1 MRREKGPD
9 LSPGEFHC
17 AETGTGGGPSKDRE
31 GAAGDVGRERKW
43 TFLEQVVN
51 STKGCKEA
59 LTEQPHQEILECLE
73 REVGEDLRGSKET
86 MNLQPLSLAVQVCA
100 RG

>member
-17 AETGTGGGPSKDRE
+17 VETGTGGGPSKDRE
-31 GAAGDVGRERKW
+31 GAARDVGRERKW
-43 TFLEQVVN
+43 LCQEQVVN
-51 STKGCKEA
+51 SMKGCKEA

-73 REVGEDLRGSKET
+73 REVGEDHGGSKE
-86 MNLQPLSLAVQVCA
+86 MVNLQPPSRAVQVCA